1 MLRARS
7 WKFPSLFIVGC
18 ALAAVA
24 QNNKTIQVP
33 LESGESIAVVT
44 FDESRHSAGD
54 VRHWM
59 ELSEEGS
66 YSTPRVALYSCVS
79 KSTSEYVTQY
89 RTAIDETAKLIQELD
104 PSDYPQ
110 ELSEVVTYLHRL
122 QSFWLWKIEQELQFL
137 SVGSPPETKWENLE
151 TGPRC
156 NWTVN
161 KLRRAKSPLL
171 KCKAVLFDWNSCVN
185 KAVQDQLG
193 PYPKKSWESFIRS
206 DGLQVQMLSTEA
218 D

>member
-1 MLRARS
+1 MLRGSS

-18 ALAAVA
+18 ALSAVA
-24 QNNKTIQVP
+24 QTKTTIQVP
-33 LESGESIAVVT
+33 LESGDSIAVVT
-44 FDESRHSAGD
+44 FDESRHSAED
-54 VRHWM
+54 VKHWV

-66 YSTPRVALYSCVS
+66 YSEPRVALYSCDS
-79 KSTSEYVTQY
+79 EGTSEYVARFQV
-89 RTAIDETAKLIQELD
+89 AIDETAKLIKELD

-110 ELSEVVTYLHRL
+110 ELSEVVTYLHHL
-122 QSFWLWKIEQELQFL
+122 QSFWLWLDEQELEFL
-137 SVGSPPETKWENLE
+137 SVGSAPATKWEDIE

-161 KLRRAKSPLL
+161 KLRRAKSPRQ
-171 KCKAVLFDWNSCVN
+171 KCKAVLFDWHSCLN

-206 DGLQVQMLSTEA
+206 DGMQVQMLSTVG

>member
-1 MLRARS
+1 MLRGSS

-18 ALAAVA
+18 ALSAIA
-24 QNNKTIQVP
+24 QTKTTIQVP
-33 LESGESIAVVT
+33 LESGESIAIVT

-59 ELSEEGS
+59 ELSEEGT
-66 YSTPRVALYSCVS
+66 YSTPRVAMHSCDSGV
-79 KSTSEYVTQY
+79 TSEYVPQY
-89 RTAIDETAKLIQELD
+89 RTAIDETSKLIKELD

-110 ELSEVVTYLHRL
+110 ELSELVTHLHRL
-122 QSFWLWKIEQELQFL
+122 QSFWLWLDDQELQFL
-137 SVGSPPETKWENLE
+137 SVGSPPETKWEDIE

-171 KCKAVLFDWNSCVN
+171 KCKAVLFDWHSCVN

-193 PYPKKSWESFIRS
+193 PYPKKSWDSFIRL
-206 DGLQVQMLSTEA
+206 DGLQVKMGSTEE